1 MGEAEKGE
9 HCLLFCFSQVY
20 TFMKVEFVLR
30 LFNGYS
36 DAASIFHFYFVLA
49 SINVLVR
56 VRSNKVT
63 IQMVL
68 FFSLFMIMYICSQW
82 CSCKFQIAGP
92 IRIHFSILRALH
104 SAQHIVGALY
114 LLNMN

>member
-1 MGEAEKGE
+1 
-9 HCLLFCFSQVY
+9 
-20 TFMKVEFVLR
+20 MKVEFVLR

-49 SINVLVR
+49 SINVLIR